1 MIHLLS
7 QILVTFKWVMEKAFS
22 SIITQRQLCIAA
34 PRSHEIGYSMII
46 LTEWSYKSIFSPTT
60 CVSIQIPK
68 ESMYTLWIA
77 NYTIQKVTTLLPWKL
92 SPQQLT
98 DKQRTNQIEAIF
110 RYPHRIVVGG
120 QGKLTLIKTAMG
132 RKNI

>member
-1 MIHLLS
+1 
-7 QILVTFKWVMEKAFS
+7 
-22 SIITQRQLCIAA
+22 
-34 PRSHEIGYSMII
+34 
-46 LTEWSYKSIFSPTT
+46 
-60 CVSIQIPK
+60 
-68 ESMYTLWIA
+68 MYTLWIA